1 MSTLSRACAAA
12 LLCAWMPLASAQ
24 ETPPPEPKQTQRE
37 QLRQEVDEAVAAIR
51 DYSADRRD
59 EAVVRARESA
69 EEVDRRLAAFEA
81 QMEPRW
87 NAMNEAARARS
98 RQAMADLRRRRNELS
113 EWYGGMRHGSEAAWG
128 EVKAGFVKSYQDL
141 EEALRKARVEFEE
154 GQDQDQEPDQKK
166 DQAPS
171 GEPQPSSTRAPHPDR
186 NRMA

>member
-1 MSTLSRACAAA
+1 MDALSRACAAA
-12 LLCAWMPLASAQ
+12 LLCAWMPLAAQ

-98 RQAMADLRRRRNELS
+98 RQAMADLRHRRNELS

-128 EVKAGFVKSYQDL
+128 EVKAGFAKSYQDL
-141 EEALRKARVEFEE
+141 EEALRKARAELERE
-154 GQDQDQEPDQKK
+154 QEQEQEQE
-166 DQAPS
+166 QAPPKD
-171 GEPQPSSTRAPHPDR
+171 PQPSSMRALHPGRD
-186 NRMA
+186 RMA